1 MSSNWKKDL
10 DDSLRIV
17 RNAFFTGDMHTE
29 FTFSSTREDPD
40 AEVKNTLKKKRLYI
54 AALILWLAFTK
65 MISVMGEVIISLL
78 HIPYYSA
85 IPTILRYIIIL
96 ISTSGI
102 IVIVLKWR
110 KLSKEA
116 KTVYDDQIIAKA
128 VQEMMPGASL
138 EPDGAINSSKLYS
151 LGVVPE
157 FDNACGSYLICYQK
171 EEKECCFSNLT
182 LTRMAVDHKNRY
194 YQKAVF
200 AGQAYI
206 LRYKTEM
213 TGYVRIMTTTMWMGK
228 ESLDGFKKRDKRTEE
243 KIETENQIFN
253 EQFDVY
259 ATDAHTAFYVLTPL
273 VMERLLAMKE
283 SYGSFGVA
291 VNGSEIVI
299 ALCTG
304 CYLFE
309 APQSYQGIEN
319 ISVENSKNE
328 IQQMLIFAQMIE
340 DAING
345 IPHNEL

>member
-1 MSSNWKKDL
+1 MSGNWKKDL

-29 FTFSSTREDPD
+29 FTFSSKRDDPD
-40 AEVKNTLKKKRLYI
+40 AEVKNTLKKKKLYV
-54 AALILWLAFTK
+54 AALIFWLVFTK
-65 MISVMGEVIISLL
+65 MISVMGDVILGLL
-78 HIPYYSA
+78 HIPYYGALS
-85 IPTILRYIIIL
+85 TSLRYIIIL
-96 ISTSGI
+96 ISTGGI

-110 KLSKEA
+110 KLNKEA
-116 KTVYDDQIIAKA
+116 KSVYDDQIIAKA
-128 VQEMMPGASL
+128 VQEMMPGAVF
-138 EPDGAINSSKLYS
+138 EPDDAINSSELYS
-151 LGVVPE
+151 LGVVPD
-157 FDNACGSYLICYQK
+157 FDNACGSYLIRYQK
-171 EEKECCFSNLT
+171 EGKECRFSNLT
-182 LTRMAVDHKNRY
+182 LTRMEADHKNRY
-194 YQKAVF
+194 YQKPVF
-200 AGQAYI
+200 VGQAYI

-213 TGYVRIMTTTMWMGK
+213 TGYVRIMTTTTWMGK
-228 ESLDGFKKRDKRTEE
+228 EFLGGFKEQDKSREE

-283 SYGSFGVA
+283 RYGSFGVA
-291 VNGSEIVI
+291 VNGSEIAI

-304 CYLFE
+304 YYLFE

-340 DAING
+340 NVING
-345 IPHNEL
+345 RT